1 MRSNPA
7 IRLLYITAMAGIL
20 LLYLWYAYVTISVMR
35 LMRAPGHAAL
45 YTAAHGLP
53 QADFAR
59 FWFVGKMLLVAM
71 GHRLGLNLAAPSMFQ
86 LNILAPGHDV
96 LLSWLYPPTMSLLA
110 LPLALLPLP
119 LSFWVWR
126 AVSVLGAGFLL
137 RRAGLGW
144 GVILAGLASP
154 AGLHDMLGGQTGTFT
169 GGILVAALLFM
180 GRQPRE
186 AGILAGLL
194 SIKPQMALA
203 LPLILLHPRRR
214 RALFYG
220 AGTAIALAAM
230 SLLLAGFEPWRFFVM
245 VSTSVP
251 RQIISQPFQK
261 FFPAAGFTT
270 FIMARSFHASLAVAS
285 ILQACVSLISA
296 VLVVAIWQDRP
307 RNAIARMA
315 ITVALTALMAPYGF
329 AYDLVG
335 FSIAMAALAP
345 QTTGW
350 RQVCLIGLWLCG
362 GYTALVAIYTGLI
375 LAPLALALGVALA
388 WPLLTPRPPAPA
400 G

>member
-1 MRSNPA
+1 MA
-7 IRLLYITAMAGIL
+7 AMALLYI
-20 LLYLWYAYVTISVMR
+20 WYAYVTISVMR
-35 LMRAPGHAAL
+35 LMRAPGHATL

-59 FWFVGKMLLVAM
+59 FWFAGRMLVVT
-71 GHRLGLNLAAPSMFQ
+71 LGQHLGVTLAAPAMFQ
-86 LNILAPGHDV
+86 LNILAPGHDAA
-96 LLSWLYPPTMSLLA
+96 LLSWLYPPPMSLIA
-110 LPLALLPLP
+110 LPFALAPLP
-119 LSFWVWR
+119 LSFWAWR
-126 AVSVLGAGFLL
+126 AASVLFAGVLL

-144 GVILAGLASP
+144 WVILAGLASP

-169 GGILVAALLFM
+169 GGILVAALLFL
-180 GRQPRE
+180 GRHPRT

-203 LPLILLHPRRR
+203 LPFILLHPRRR

-220 AGTAIALAAM
+220 AGTVIALVAISVLAAG
-230 SLLLAGFEPWRFFVM
+230 LEPWRFFIT

-261 FFPAAGFTT
+261 FFPAAGFTV
-270 FIMARSFHASLAVAS
+270 FIMARSFHASLAAAA

-296 VLVVAIWQDRP
+296 ALVIAVWQDKP
-307 RNAIARMA
+307 RNPIARMA

-335 FSIAMAALAP
+335 FSIAMAALAA
-345 QTTGW
+345 QTAGW
-350 RQVCLIGLWLCG
+350 RQMAFAGLWLCG

-375 LAPLALALGVALA
+375 LAPLALALSVALA
-388 WPLLTPRPPAPA
+388 WPLLTPKPPAPA